1 MLQGARQI
9 LQLTPQQFLL
19 VFIILAAPFS
29 LYYFGPPIITNFHP
43 KPILL
48 SAVLQFQDTRSVHVE
63 KMSAV
68 TKTLN
73 VTGKSALCDKFKL
86 YNSINQ
92 GCHNSQLYLS
102 DWLTLKHPILPYK

>member
-29 LYYFGPPIITNFHP
+29 LYYFGPPIVTNVHP

-48 SAVLQFQDTRSVHVE
+48 SAVLQFQDTRSVHAE
-63 KMSAV
+63 KMSAE
-68 TKTLN
+68 TKILN
-73 VTGKSALCDKFKL
+73 ETGKICFM
-86 YNSINQ
+86 
-92 GCHNSQLYLS
+92 
-102 DWLTLKHPILPYK
+102 